1 MESRI
6 SVVVYFRTQITQI
19 EGIISLTFGINIC
32 EIPNICWS
40 NNISRKVGDGFEDN
54 LEVEKVL
61 LRFHIPKLLRHVGG
75 DFPIYKFNTGSAIF
89 IA

>member
-1 MESRI
+1 MQPNSATAG
-6 SVVVYFRTQITQI
+6 RTRFFLAH
-19 EGIISLTFGINIC
+19 EGA
-32 EIPNICWS
+32 
-40 NNISRKVGDGFEDN
+40 VDGFEDN

-61 LRFHIPKLLRHVGG
+61 LRLHIPKHMRHVGG

>member
-1 MESRI
+1 MQPNSAAAGR
-6 SVVVYFRTQITQI
+6 SHFFLAP
-19 EGIISLTFGINIC
+19 EGA
-32 EIPNICWS
+32 
-40 NNISRKVGDGFEDN
+40 VDGFEDN